1 MKTLQL
7 MFMLIITIFI
17 PAVNYAA
24 PTELLAE
31 GKLNIERKEALSK
44 IDILACLDSGGVIKS
59 VCMLGI
65 PACVHTHK
73 DAGKKCTSS
82 ADCQGD
88 CRADG
93 DFLDFGTKAVGSC
106 SLNSD
111 PCGCFQL
118 IEAGMAE
125 FALCVD

>member
-1 MKTLQL
+1 MRSLQL
-7 MFMLIITIFI
+7 IFMLLITIFI
-17 PAVNYAA
+17 PAANYAA
-24 PTELLAE
+24 PTSLLADD
-31 GKLNIERKEALSK
+31 KLENQRKEALSK

-65 PACVHTHK
+65 PACVHTHN

-93 DFLDFGTKAVGSC
+93 DFLEVGTNAVGSC
-106 SLNSD
+106 SIDSD
-111 PCGCFQL
+111 PCGCYQL
-118 IEAGMAE
+118 IEAGLAE